1 MTLQSSGPITF
12 SEIQTEFTGSN
23 PIALSEYYE
32 VPYGLVTEN
41 NTTVPPSG
49 TISMSNFYGT
59 ARGIIA
65 TVANGTYSN
74 FNPGDYFGTAWGQNT
89 PKTLIVSS
97 GVTINGGFI
106 VSSASNLYGATFQG
120 TLTVRNYG
128 LIRGTGGTPGYAPNF
143 IPTAGGNAITVTHG
157 SVRIENH
164 TGGKIYGGGGGGG
177 RGGSGG
183 AGGAGGAGSA
193 PTSVTTA
200 LGGSASSYVAYNEA
214 EQYTYIAYFGSCNAA
229 CEYSYGAGAYSG
241 EECYTLTDGDGNTYG
256 YYSGGCYRTTA
267 STTPLTG
274 GAGGGGAAG
283 GIGGYGYPGSTT
295 GESGSVGAQGAGGQV
310 YVPFSVYR
318 DANFQSYVNI
328 SGVGDI
334 TLGYNGSGTSSLILT
349 SGLYYPVTIGTYGHG
364 APSFQIS
371 GGDLYID
378 DVGSGTDFNDLI
390 VYGSGGSFSNIGASI
405 YYSISPF
412 SNLTYFGGAGG
423 YGGQGGFGGLGGGP
437 GASGS
442 TGATGYSGN
451 SGNSGNAGS
460 GAGGGAGGA
469 GGNGAAGGYAVAR
482 GYVTETSVILD
493 HYGGLTA
500 GGLLGVVYNNVNP
513 NFWALGEEDSG
524 SDISSSEGFLS
535 AGTFTSE
542 NIVATST
549 GSETLSFIFN
559 EPSVSNFFTPSIIG
573 SGAISLYKNGSQIF
587 TFTRSQ
593 GASTYY
599 TVSYNSGDVFYFQ
612 AGLSVHNNYRG
623 NPGIAYVSVSK
634 LIGGDLVYKYTMSSA
649 LD

>member
-1 MTLQSSGPITF
+1 MTLQSSGPINF

-32 VPYGLVTEN
+32 EPNGLVTEN
-41 NTTVPPSG
+41 NTTVPQSG

-59 ARGIIA
+59 TRGIIA
-65 TVANGTYSN
+65 TVANGTYYN
-74 FNPGDYFGTAWGQNT
+74 PNPGDYFGAAWGQNT

-97 GVTINGGFI
+97 GVTIDGGFI
-106 VSSASNLYGATFQG
+106 VNSNSNSYGASLQG

-128 LIRGTGGTPGYAPNF
+128 LIRGLSGTPGSAPNF
-143 IPTAGGNAITVTHG
+143 TPTAGGNAITVSHG
-157 SVRIENH
+157 SVRIENY

-214 EQYTYIAYFGSCNAA
+214 EQYTYTAYFGSCNAA

-241 EECYTLTDGDGNTYG
+241 GECYTLTDGDGNTYG

-274 GAGGGGAAG
+274 GAGGGGGAG
-283 GIGGYGYPGSTT
+283 GIGGFGYPNSTT
-295 GESGSVGAQGAGGQV
+295 TSQSGSVGAQGTGGQV
-310 YVPFSVYR
+310 YLAFSVYR
-318 DANFQSYVNI
+318 EATYQSYVNI

-349 SGLYYPVTIGTYGHG
+349 SRLSYPVTVGTYGHG

-371 GGDLYID
+371 GVDLLLD
-378 DVGSGTDFNDLI
+378 DGVDGDFNDLI
-390 VYGSGGSFSNIGASI
+390 VYGSGGSFSAIGASI
-405 YYSISPF
+405 YYIIS
-412 SNLTYFGGAGG
+412 STTGQVNLGGAGG
-423 YGGQGGFGGLGGGP
+423 TGGSGGSGGTGGGP
-437 GASGS
+437 GATGS
-442 TGATGYSGN
+442 TGVTGSDGGLSDPGNVGSWAYGASGV
-451 SGNSGNAGS
+451 AG
-460 GAGGGAGGA
+460 AQ
-469 GGNGAAGGYAVAR
+469 GAAGGYAVAR

-524 SDISSSEGFLS
+524 SAISSSSGFLS

-559 EPSVSNFFTPSIIG
+559 EPGVSNFFTPSIIG
-573 SGAISLYKNGSQIF
+573 TSSAISLYKNGSQIF

-612 AGLSVHNNYRG
+612 ANLSVHNANRG

-634 LIGGDLVYKYTMSSA
+634 FGGDLVYKYTMTSNN
-649 LD
+649 D

>member
-1 MTLQSSGPITF
+1 MTLQSSGPINF

-32 VPYGLVTEN
+32 EPNGLVTEN
-41 NTTVPPSG
+41 NTTVPQSG

-59 ARGIIA
+59 TRGIVV
-65 TVANGTYSN
+65 TLANGTYSY
-74 FNPGDYFGTAWGQNT
+74 FNPGDSFGTAWGQNT

-106 VSSASNLYGATFQG
+106 VNSSSNLYGASLQG

-143 IPTAGGNAITVTHG
+143 ISTAGGNAITVSHG
-157 SVRIENH
+157 SVRIENY

-200 LGGSASSYVAYNEA
+200 LGGTASSYVAYNEV
-214 EQYTYIAYFGSCNAA
+214 EQYAYIAYFGSCNAA

-241 EECYTLTDGDGNTYG
+241 GDCYTLTDNDGNTYG
-256 YYSGGCYRTTA
+256 YYSGGCYRTDA

-274 GAGGGGAAG
+274 GAGGGGGAG
-283 GIGGYGYPGSTT
+283 GIGGYGYPGYTT
-295 GESGSVGAQGAGGQV
+295 GQSGSTGAQGAGGQV
-310 YVPFSVYR
+310 YVPFAVSR
-318 DANFQSYVNI
+318 DANYQSYANI

-334 TLGYNGSGTSSLILT
+334 TLGYNGSGTSPLILT
-349 SGLYYPVTIGTYGHG
+349 SGLYYPVTIGTYGYG
-364 APSFQIS
+364 APSFQIIA
-371 GGDLYID
+371 GDLYID
-378 DVGSGTDFNDLI
+378 DVGSGADYNDLI
-390 VYGSGGSFSNIGASI
+390 VYGTGGSFSNTGASI
-405 YYSISPF
+405 YYSISPA

-423 YGGQGGFGGLGGGP
+423 TGGQGGFGGTGGGP

-442 TGATGYSGN
+442 TGGTGYSGN

-482 GYVTETSVILD
+482 GYATETSVILD
-493 HYGGLTA
+493 NYGGLAA

-524 SDISSSEGFLS
+524 ANTSSSCGYIS
-535 AGTFTSE
+535 AGTFTSG
-542 NIVATST
+542 NITASST
-549 GSETLSFIFN
+549 GSETLSFTFYDSA
-559 EPSVSNFFTPSIIG
+559 EIINSG
-573 SGAISLYKNGSQIF
+573 SAISLYKNGSQIF
-587 TFTRSQ
+587 IFTRGQ
-593 GASTYY
+593 GFTTNY
-599 TVSYNSGDVFYFQ
+599 TVSYTSGDVFYFQ
-612 AGLSVHNNYRG
+612 ANLSVYNCSYLGSLGTIEVNMG
-623 NPGIAYVSVSK
+623 S
-634 LIGGDLVYKYTMSSA
+634 DLVYRYTMNSYY
-649 LD
+649 D